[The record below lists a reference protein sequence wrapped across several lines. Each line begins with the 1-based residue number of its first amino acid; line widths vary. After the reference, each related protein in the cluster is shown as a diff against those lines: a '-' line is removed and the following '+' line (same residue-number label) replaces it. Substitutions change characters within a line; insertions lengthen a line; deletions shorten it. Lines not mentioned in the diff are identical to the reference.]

1 MAPTTPAEWRDL
13 LDARLHERWNE
24 WKVYDAYYEGDHR
37 ISSWLRTTQTAFQ
50 GTVLGQLLR
59 DLTDNYM
66 TLVVDAPAERCRV
79 QGFRFGEVDSDDEA
93 WSIWQANGLD
103 TQSNMVHTE
112 SIKLGEAYWMVQP
125 SPDGPLITAEHPSQ
139 VIVAH
144 APGDRRKRVAAL
156 KKWNDG
162 DDIYANVYLPNVVVK
177 YHTTERAIREKLK
190 DTRWKEIDRSP
201 NPLGEVPIVPIPNN
215 PSMLRGGRS
224 DLSYGALSL
233 QDQITKTVVDL
244 LIGSEYHGLPQRVL
258 LGVEPPRDENGKPI
272 PFQTAAK
279 SRLWYFGNENAKAH
293 EFSQADLEALRKSVD
308 GYIGDLAAQT
318 RIPIYYF
325 RPAAISNISAEA
337 LIGLDAGLVSKSGDK
352 QQFFGEG
359 HEETMRLAFKSMDP
373 NDSRAAAT
381 DAETIWENTES
392 RSQAQLT
399 DAVTKE
405 VSIGLP
411 FEAALERLGYSPQ
424 HIDRILAMRAEET
437 FLTPEATAVPAD
449 NVGTTENDPAQR

>member
-1 MAPTTPAEWRDL
+1 MAPTTPATWRDL
-13 LDARLHERWNE
+13 LVDRLDNRWSD
-24 WKVYDAYYEGDHR
+24 WKTYDNYYEGDHQ
-37 ISSWLRTTQTAFQ
+37 ISSWLRTTQAAFQ

-79 QGFRFGEVDSDDEA
+79 QGFRFGEDADDEA

-103 TQSNMVHTE
+103 AQANMVHTE

-125 SPDGPLITAEHPSQ
+125 SPDGPKITSEHPSQ

-144 APGDRRKRVAAL
+144 APGDRRRRLAAV
-156 KKWNDG
+156 KKWSDG
-162 DDIYANVYLPNVVVK
+162 EDVFVNVYLPDVIVK
-177 YHTTERAIREKLK
+177 YHTTERHMREKLR
-190 DTRWKEIDRSP
+190 DDRWKSLGTKP
-201 NPLGEVPIVPIPNN
+201 NPLGEVPIVPVPNN

-224 DLSYGALSL
+224 DLSYGAVSL

-272 PFQTAAK
+272 PFAQAAK
-279 SRLWYFGNENAKAH
+279 SRLWYFGNADAKAH
-293 EFSQADLEALRKSVD
+293 EFSQADLSALRESID

-337 LIGLDAGLVSKSGDK
+337 LIGLDAGLVSKTNDK
-352 QQFFGEG
+352 KDAFGEG
-359 HEETMRLAFKSMDP
+359 HEEAMRLAFKSMDRDDP
-373 NDSRAAAT
+373 RAAAT
-381 DAETIWENTES
+381 DGETIWKDTES

-399 DAVTKE
+399 DAVMKE
-405 VSIGLP
+405 VSMGLP
-411 FEAALERLGYSPQ
+411 FEAALEKLGYSPQ
-424 HIDRILAMRAEET
+424 NIDRILAMRAEEV
-437 FLTPEATAVPAD
+437 FLTPQEPDGPLDPVPSTD
-449 NVGTTENDPAQR
+449 QQV

>member
-13 LDARLHERWNE
+13 LEHRLHTRWSE
-24 WKVYDAYYEGDHR
+24 WQTYDHYYEGNHR
-37 ISSWLRTTQTAFQ
+37 ISEWLRTTQAAFQ

-79 QGFRFGEVDSDDEA
+79 QGFRCGEDADDEA

-103 TQSNMVHTE
+103 AQANMVHTE

-125 SPDGPLITAEHPSQ
+125 SPDGPTITSEHPSQ

-144 APGDRRKRVAAL
+144 APGDRRRRLAAL
-156 KKWNDG
+156 KEWNDG
-162 DDIYANVYLPNVVVK
+162 DETYANVYLPEGVFK
-177 YHTTERAIREKLK
+177 YRTDAKRRQHKRIEEHWQLIEST
-190 DTRWKEIDRSP
+190 S

-224 DLSYGALSL
+224 DLSYGAVSL

-258 LGVEPPRDENGKPI
+258 LGVEPPRDANGKPI
-272 PFQTAAK
+272 PFQQAAK

-293 EFSQADLEALRKSVD
+293 EFSQADLKALRESID

-337 LIGLDAGLVSKSGDK
+337 LIGLDAGLVSKTNDK
-352 QQFFGEG
+352 KDAFGEG
-359 HEETMRLAFKSMDP
+359 HEEAMRLAFKSIDANDP
-373 NDSRAAAT
+373 RATAT
-381 DAETIWENTES
+381 DAETIWKDTES

-411 FEAALERLGYSPQ
+411 FEAALEKLGYSPQ
-424 HIDRILAMRAEET
+424 AISRILDMRAEEA
-437 FLTPEATAVPAD
+437 FMTPEPP
-449 NVGTTENDPAQR
+449 TTEAPDAGTGTVPPAN